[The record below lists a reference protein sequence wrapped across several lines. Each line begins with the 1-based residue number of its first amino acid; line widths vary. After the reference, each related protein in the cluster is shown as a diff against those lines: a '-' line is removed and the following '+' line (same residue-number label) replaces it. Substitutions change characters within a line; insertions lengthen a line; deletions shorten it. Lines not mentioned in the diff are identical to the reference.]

1 MVRQQSFVFLVVST
15 VLAGV
20 FLLIYKQTYI
30 TQLLY
35 EQQTLEKEHAELLA
49 QKAQFSQQL
58 SYLNNA
64 TTVQEY
70 AVNVLGM
77 KKISIK
83 QVHRID
89 KANTGAL
96 ESLP

>member
-1 MVRQQSFVFLVVST
+1 MHRQSFMLLSISSI
-15 VLAGV
+15 LACV